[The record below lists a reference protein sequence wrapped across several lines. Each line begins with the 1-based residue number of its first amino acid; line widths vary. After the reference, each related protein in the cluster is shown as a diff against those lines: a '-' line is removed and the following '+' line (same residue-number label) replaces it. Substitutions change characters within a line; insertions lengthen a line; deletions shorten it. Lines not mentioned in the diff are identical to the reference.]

1 MFISIVNW
9 LRFSSTF
16 WGRAFVGALGGVFL
30 ALSFPAWN
38 FWPGIFI
45 GYFMILLAIRQLGFF
60 KAFIVGSIAGFAFF
74 GLVTKW
80 LTTYLGPIPW
90 FALSIVQGLMIGLAV
105 AVAAVVWRWLRTL
118 NLGRAEPFVIALAL
132 GAVFTAREYWAGVF
146 PFGGMPWARAGLS
159 LVDTWLA
166 RWVYYIDIA
175 GLTWLIVFISAL
187 FLFRFVNPQPP
198 GSGLYRRWVTF
209 IPTAVASVLV
219 LGIPALIVLD
229 ASGTA
234 GTMKVAAV
242 QGNANAG
249 LFAVNP
255 PGSILDKH
263 LAVAREVVGIQAAD
277 NFDVTQAADDID
289 LMVWPENSAD
299 LDPTTMVE
307 PAQKISQFVNEELKA
322 PLLFG
327 NKTFRGSDFYNEVD
341 LWLPGTGLADTY
353 QKKRPVPF
361 GEYVPNR
368 SFFMALAPDMI
379 GLIGWDMSSGTRD
392 GIFELPN
399 GAKVGSLICFEVTFD
414 YLSFDLINEG
424 AQALM
429 IQTNSSDFGKSEQGV
444 QQAAVSRMRA
454 IETGRTVVSIS
465 TVGVSGIYAADGSV
479 VQELESFKPG
489 AMVQDIALR
498 NEITPAVAYGKY
510 VEPGAFL
517 IAMLL
522 FPISV
527 IGLTIRR
534 LKAKRS

>member
-1 MFISIVNW
+1 LLIAI
-9 LRFSSTF
+9 
-16 WGRAFVGALGGVFL
+16 
-30 ALSFPAWN
+30 SFPAFN
-38 FWPGIFI
+38 FWPGIFL
-45 GYFMILLAIRQLGFF
+45 GYFLLLLAIRQLGFF
-60 KAFIVGSIAGFAFF
+60 KAFLVGFIAGFAFF

-80 LTTYLGPIPW
+80 LTTYLGPVPW
-90 FALSIVQGLMIGLAV
+90 FALSLVQGMMIGLAT

-118 NLGRAEPFVIALAL
+118 NLGRSAPFVIAFAL
-132 GAVFTAREYWAGVF
+132 GAIFTAREYWAGVF

-166 RWVYYIDIA
+166 RWVYFVDIA
-175 GLTWLIVFISAL
+175 GLTWLIVFLTAL
-187 FLFRFVNPQPP
+187 FAIKFVDPQPE
-198 GSGLYRRWVTF
+198 GSGLYRRWISF
-209 IPTAVASVLV
+209 KPTAAASLLV

-234 GTMKVAAV
+234 GALKVAAV

-263 LAVAREVVGIQAAD
+263 LQVAKEVVARPEAAD
-277 NFDVTQAADDID
+277 LD

-299 LDPTTMVE
+299 LDPTTMVA
-307 PAQKISQFVNEELKA
+307 PAQKITRFVDEELKA

-341 LWLPGTGLADTY
+341 LWVPERGLADTY

-368 SFFMALAPDMI
+368 PFFMALAPDMI

-414 YLSFDLINEG
+414 YLGYDLVNEG

-465 TVGVSGIYAADGSV
+465 TVGLSGIYAADGSV
-479 VQELESFKPG
+479 IQELKPFEPG
-489 AMVQDIALR
+489 AMVEEIALR
-498 NEITPAVAYGKY
+498 NEITPAVRFGRYI
-510 VEPGAFL
+510 EPTAFAL
-517 IAMLL
+517 ALML
-522 FPISV
+522 FPIAV
-527 IGLTIRR
+527 IGLAIRR
-534 LKAKRS
+534 WKVKRS